1 MTRRW
6 SASPRWRIVRGT
18 TIALGPGKADLL
30 DAIRESGSISG
41 AARSLGMSYRRAWLL
56 VKTMNA
62 SFRQPLV
69 TTAPFRGKG
78 ASLTADGKQVL
89 RLYRDVE
96 KRSLDAARASVAKL
110 VRLMKA

>member
-1 MTRRW
+1 
-6 SASPRWRIVRGT
+6 
-18 TIALGPGKADLL
+18 
-30 DAIRESGSISG
+30 
-41 AARSLGMSYRRAWLL
+41 
-56 VKTMNA
+56 MNA